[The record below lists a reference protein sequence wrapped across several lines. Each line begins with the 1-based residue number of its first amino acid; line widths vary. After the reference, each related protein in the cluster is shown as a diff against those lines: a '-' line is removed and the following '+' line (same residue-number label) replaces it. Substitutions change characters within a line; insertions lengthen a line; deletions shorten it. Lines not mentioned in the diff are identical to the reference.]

1 MREAP
6 ASLPISPENCMTIN
20 KYKQSGFF
28 YLILLPAMIIMLWLT
43 VYPVL
48 NVLYLSFFKYNFLS
62 DDKTFIGLGN
72 YISLLKE
79 NLFQEAFRNTLVFSI
94 VATVAEVVLGIA
106 LALLFYGSFRAKK
119 VFMIII
125 IFPMMISSMV
135 ICAVWKT
142 LYHYDIGLLNF
153 LIRETGGQP
162 VGWLIDQGKALMSIV
177 LIDIWQWTPFA
188 FIMMQ
193 AAMGSIPEEVFEA
206 AQLDGARYF
215 RTVRSIT
222 LPILSDQ
229 IMLLIMLR
237 TIDTFKLFGKVYA
250 LTQGGPGNATE
261 TMSYYIYRE
270 GFSYFNLGK
279 ASTASLYTLLVVAAI
294 SFIYIRKILKED

>member
-1 MREAP
+1 M
-6 ASLPISPENCMTIN
+6 
-20 KYKQSGFF
+20 YKNSGFF
-28 YLILLPAMIIMLWLT
+28 YLILLPALVIMLWLT

-48 NVLYLSFFKYNFLS
+48 NVFYLSFFKYNFLS
-62 DDKTFIGLGN
+62 DDKAFIGLGN
-72 YISLLKE
+72 YLKLLQD
-79 NLFQEAFRNTLVFSI
+79 NLFLEAFRNTLVFS
-94 VATVAEVVLGIA
+94 VLATAAEVLLGIA

-119 VFMIII
+119 MFMIII
-125 IFPMMISSMV
+125 IFPMMVSSMV

-153 LIRETGGQP
+153 LIRESGGQP
-162 VGWLIDQGKALMSIV
+162 VGWLIDQGKALFSIV

-193 AAMGSIPEEVFEA
+193 AAMGSIPDEIFEA
-206 AQLDGARYF
+206 SQLDGARYF

-279 ASTASLYTLLVVAAI
+279 ASTASLYTLIVVAAI